1 MPVKTYEASYK
12 KATKDKG
19 SHKVYSGK
27 GSFTRQAEVDF
38 SKMDYSSAGVSKI
51 RGAGIDLTSNAND
64 LYSPHMRVYF
74 IFKCT

>member
-1 MPVKTYEASYK
+1 MPVETREAYYT

-19 SHKVYSGK
+19 SHKVYSSK
-27 GSFTRQAEVDF
+27 ASYTKYAKVDF
-38 SKMDYSSAGVSKI
+38 SQMSYSSAGVSKI

-74 IFKCT
+74 IFKCA